1 MRGFVSL
8 IRRDIRLALREGGT
22 VGTALGFYLI
32 VVAIMPLGLGPDLK
46 LLGRIAPGVLWVAL
60 LLSALLSLDRIFVND
75 FEDGSLEVIALGP
88 LPLEL
93 VVVAKALAHWITTG
107 IPLSFA
113 APVLGLLLN
122 LDVEAFGVLVATT
135 RVGTL
140 GVSFIGA
147 IGAALTLGIGRG
159 GLLLSLLILPL
170 YVPILIFGVSSVM
183 AVITGPSSFTASFM
197 ILSAISLVAVVLAP
211 WAAGAALRMQFR

>member
-1 MRGFVSL
+1 M
-8 IRRDIRLALREGGT
+8 
-22 VGTALGFYLI
+22 
-32 VVAIMPLGLGPDLK
+32 
-46 LLGRIAPGVLWVAL
+46 
-60 LLSALLSLDRIFVND
+60 
-75 FEDGSLEVIALGP
+75 
-88 LPLEL
+88 
-93 VVVAKALAHWITTG
+93 
-107 IPLSFA
+107 
-113 APVLGLLLN
+113 LGLLLN

-183 AVITGPSSFTASFM
+183 AVITGPSSLTASFM

>member
-1 MRGFVSL
+1 MSGFLTL
-8 IRRDIRLALREGGT
+8 IKRDIRLALREGGA
-22 VGTALGFYLI
+22 VATALGFYLI

-60 LLSALLSLDRIFVND
+60 LLSALLSLDRIFMND
-75 FEDGSLEVIALGP
+75 FEDGSLEVMALGP

-93 VVVAKALAHWITTG
+93 VVVAKTLAHWITTG
-107 IPLSFA
+107 IPLALA

-122 LDVEAFGVLVATT
+122 LDMAAFGVLVLTT
-135 RVGTL
+135 LVGTL

-147 IGAALTLGIGRG
+147 IGAALTLGLGRG

-170 YVPILIFGVSSVM
+170 YVPILIFGVSSVT
-183 AVITGPSSFTASFM
+183 AVITGPSSFAASFM
-197 ILSAISLVAVVLAP
+197 ILCAISLAAVVLTP

>member
-8 IRRDIRLALREGGT
+8 IKRDIRLALREGGA
-22 VGTALGFYLI
+22 VATALGFYLI

-60 LLSALLSLDRIFVND
+60 LLSALLSLDRIFMND
-75 FEDGSLEVIALGP
+75 FEDGSLEVMALGP
-88 LPLEL
+88 VPLEL
-93 VVVAKALAHWITTG
+93 VVAAKSLAHWITTG
-107 IPLSFA
+107 IPLALA

-122 LDVEAFGVLVATT
+122 LDGAAFGVLMLTT
-135 RVGTL
+135 LVGTL

-147 IGAALTLGIGRG
+147 IGAALTLGLGRG

-197 ILSAISLVAVVLAP
+197 ILSAISLAALVMAP
-211 WAAGAALRMQFR
+211 LAAGAALRMQFR